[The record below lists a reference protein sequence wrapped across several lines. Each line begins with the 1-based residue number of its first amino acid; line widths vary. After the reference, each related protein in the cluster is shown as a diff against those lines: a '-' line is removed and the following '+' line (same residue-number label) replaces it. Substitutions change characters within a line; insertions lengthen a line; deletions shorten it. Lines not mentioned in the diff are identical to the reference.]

1 MDPEAINVALRVLDD
16 QLLDSEGTRF
26 GRIADIELE
35 GGPGSATRVSAL
47 LVGAGAW
54 RWRAPGRLA
63 GIAAAMTPSY
73 VRRIPWELVGE
84 VQTGALTVTV
94 TMKQL
99 GFGTAGPAHVVWVDD
114 IEDRLRVSSLLG
126 ARAVRSD
133 GTALGRVHD
142 LRARLEGSAES
153 PGALEVTGLLVGK
166 DGWRQRLMG
175 AGREGRGGQDQESGL
190 MDWSLL
196 ERVQDGVIRV
206 SAGA

>member
-1 MDPEAINVALRVLDD
+1 M
-16 QLLDSEGTRF
+16 
-26 GRIADIELE
+26 
-35 GGPGSATRVSAL
+35 
-47 LVGAGAW
+47 
-54 RWRAPGRLA
+54 
-63 GIAAAMTPSY
+63 
-73 VRRIPWELVGE
+73 RRIPWELVGE
-84 VQTGALTVTV
+84 LQTGALSLTV

-99 GFGTAGPAHVVWVDD
+99 GFGTAGPAHAVWVSD
-114 IEDRLRVSSLLG
+114 IEDRLRASSLFG